1 MSWSCEVKVRNCVDP
16 RNCADSAKEMKK
28 NTLKGGMDAKKESKW
43 DAIHR
48 LTMR

>member
-1 MSWSCEVKVRNCVDP
+1 MSQSCEVKVRNYVDP
-16 RNCADSAKEMKK
+16 RNCADSAKEMKT
-28 NTLKGGMDAKKESKW
+28 NTLKEGMDAKKESKW